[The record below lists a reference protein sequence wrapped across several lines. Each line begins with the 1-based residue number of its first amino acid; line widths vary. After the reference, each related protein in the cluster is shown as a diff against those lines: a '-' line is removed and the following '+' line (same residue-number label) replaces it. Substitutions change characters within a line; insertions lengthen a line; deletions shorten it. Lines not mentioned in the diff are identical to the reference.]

1 MRAVRRLHVLAATL
15 VACTCGA
22 TVLTPVADAQVASER
37 PYGRVS
43 FNVYTTG
50 RSSEGQPARRDSEI
64 STSLT
69 FVMPDADTGG
79 AEFGVDIRQAR
90 RFPADRP
97 SRLSIYDGY
106 AGVRSGGPTQ
116 LRVRGG
122 HMWLQDMGTVGALA
136 GILGE
141 VRHGSLGEGTRVRA
155 GVFAGL
161 EPLVYDTGYAPGV
174 RKEGGYFAIE
184 NGYLRRHTVGFAR
197 VHQGGLTERALLTF
211 SNFIPAG
218 KRFFAYQAAEF
229 DIKGPANGTAGG
241 GLSYFLANV
250 RVSPTDRVEI
260 LGTYNRG
267 RALDARGLT
276 DDLLKGRPLTAQAIE
291 GLRYQSAGARLTVEV
306 VKNVRLYGGIATDR
320 NNRDDEPTA
329 RVTLGGHA
337 GNLFGSGF
345 DVSASDARINRP
357 DAPYHSRYFSV
368 GHALGRAVY
377 ISADYSTSLSVVR
390 FQRSDGLVIETRPWT
405 RQFTI
410 NGSAMLNRYL
420 SLLVTVDD
428 EADDSSTGLRLFT
441 GLSYRIQ

>member
-1 MRAVRRLHVLAATL
+1 MSAITGPRRLAAAL
-15 VACTCGA
+15 VVGA
-22 TVLTPVADAQVASER
+22 MGAALVPSFAVAQVASSK

-43 FNVYTTG
+43 FNVDTTG
-50 RSSEGQPARRDSEI
+50 RTTEGLPARRDSEI

-79 AEFGVDIRQAR
+79 AEFGVDLRQAR

-106 AGVRSGGPTQ
+106 AGVHSGGATQ

-141 VRHGSLGEGTRVRA
+141 VRHGTLGEGTRLRA
-155 GVFAGL
+155 GFFAGL
-161 EPLVYDTGYAPGV
+161 EPLVYETGYAPGI
-174 RKEGGYFAIE
+174 RKEGGYFAFE
-184 NGYLRRHTVGFAR
+184 RGYLQRHTVGFAR
-197 VHQGGLTERALLTF
+197 VRQGGLTERSLLTF

-276 DDLLKGRPLTAQAIE
+276 EDLLKGRPLTTQAIE
-291 GLRYQSAGARLTVEV
+291 GLRYESRGARLTVEV
-306 VKNVRLYGGIATDR
+306 VKNVRIYGGIATDR
-320 NNRDDEPTA
+320 NNRDDDPTA

-337 GNLFGSGF
+337 GNVFGSGF
-345 DVSASDARINRP
+345 DLSASDARINRP
-357 DAPYHSRYFSV
+357 NAPFHSRYLSV
-368 GHALGRAVY
+368 GRALGRAVY
-377 ISADYSTSLSVVR
+377 LSVDYSTSLSVVR

-428 EADDSSTGLRLFT
+428 EADDTSTGLRLFS